1 MSDYADNP
9 VAHVLLTN
17 LVNRE
22 LTPNLFC
29 SSQCFM
35 IIDDDISAIAKNHAC
50 LYARYIVMT

>member
-1 MSDYADNP
+1 MSDYADKP
-9 VAHVLLTN
+9 VDHLLLPK

-29 SSQCFM
+29 PSQCLT
-35 IIDDDISAIAKNHAC
+35 IIHNDNSAIAKNHAC